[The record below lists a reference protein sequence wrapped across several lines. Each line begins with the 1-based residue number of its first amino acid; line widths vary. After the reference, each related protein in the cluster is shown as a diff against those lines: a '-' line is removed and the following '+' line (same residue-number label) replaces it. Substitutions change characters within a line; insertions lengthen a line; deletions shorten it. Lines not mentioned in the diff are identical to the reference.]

1 MFFYFFLFRII
12 LTTKNIYKE
21 IYFSNNY
28 YNFFFNTIEY
38 SSIIYNTILCTI
50 VKNENLYI
58 KEFVEH
64 YLAIG
69 INKIIVYDN
78 NEEKG
83 EKLNQILKNYIKK
96 GYIDIINFRG
106 KRAAQMLSFNDCYS
120 NNQNLYD
127 WIMFFDIDEFLI
139 LNEYKNINNFLRN
152 KKFKLCD
159 VIQINWVIFDDN
171 DLISYDNR
179 PLNIRFTRPLYT
191 QIMENRY
198 VKSISRTYIN
208 LKWVDPHSPTVDFN
222 VCNVDGKRIINKS
235 VMFKNIALESKLK
248 KPYLKHFKYK
258 TVEEYYGDK
267 LNKGDVYYKEIKWE
281 FYIDKKYFFQINKR
295 TREKEDI
302 INELYKIYLISNFG
316 IKKYIKGKFL
326 NINFIK

>member
-12 LTTKNIYKE
+12 LTSNKIYKE
-21 IYFSNNY
+21 IFFSNNY
-28 YNFFFNTIEY
+28 YNFFLNTLEY
-38 SSIIYNTILCTI
+38 SSITYKTILCTI

-64 YLAIG
+64 YLTIG

-83 EKLNQILKNYIKK
+83 EKMDQILKNYIEK
-96 GYIDIINFRG
+96 GYIDIINIRG
-106 KRAAQMLSFNDCYS
+106 KRMAQMLSFKDCYS
-120 NNQNLYD
+120 KNKNLYD

-152 KKFKLCD
+152 NKYKACD

-179 PLNIRFTRPLYT
+179 PLNIRFTRPLYK
-191 QIMENRY
+191 QIIENRY
-198 VKSISRTYIN
+198 VKSICRTCVN
-208 LKWVDPHSPTVDFN
+208 LKWKDPHSPSGKFN
-222 VCNVDGKRIINKS
+222 VCNVDGNKVKNKS
-235 VMFKNIALESKLK
+235 IMKKNIVLESKLK

-258 TVEEYYGDK
+258 TAEEYYGDK
-267 LNKGDVYYKEIKWE
+267 LTKGDVYYKDIKWE
-281 FYIDKKYFFQINKR
+281 FFIDKNYFFQINKR
-295 TREKEDI
+295 TKEKEDV
-302 INELYKIYLISNFG
+302 INELYKMFIISKIG

-326 NINFIK
+326 KINFIK

>member
-12 LTTKNIYKE
+12 LTSKNIYKE
-21 IYFSNNY
+21 IFFSKNY
-28 YNFFFNTIEY
+28 YNFFFNTKEY

-106 KRAAQMLSFNDCYS
+106 KREAQMLSFNDCYS

-127 WIMFFDIDEFLI
+127 WI
-139 LNEYKNINNFLRN
+139 
-152 KKFKLCD
+152 
-159 VIQINWVIFDDN
+159 
-171 DLISYDNR
+171 
-179 PLNIRFTRPLYT
+179 
-191 QIMENRY
+191 
-198 VKSISRTYIN
+198 
-208 LKWVDPHSPTVDFN
+208 
-222 VCNVDGKRIINKS
+222 
-235 VMFKNIALESKLK
+235 
-248 KPYLKHFKYK
+248 
-258 TVEEYYGDK
+258 
-267 LNKGDVYYKEIKWE
+267 
-281 FYIDKKYFFQINKR
+281 
-295 TREKEDI
+295 
-302 INELYKIYLISNFG
+302 
-316 IKKYIKGKFL
+316 
-326 NINFIK
+326 